1 MHDTSFMFYQGLLP
15 AAAGSA
21 DSRAGIPASVSP
33 GQFTGKFGTWGE
45 SISCMIHLL
54 CFIRGRGRH
63 PCVTRAIHSSGHASD
78 GSQWFESITSSYSQ
92 GYIYVDLP
100 ARGREL

>member
-33 GQFTGKFGTWGE
+33 GPFTVRDMPVMGRNG
-45 SISCMIHLL
+45 SSQLL
-54 CFIRGRGRH
+54 Q
-63 PCVTRAIHSSGHASD
+63 VTRKVTSMLTSRPGA
-78 GSQWFESITSSYSQ
+78 GSCDVRPENF
-92 GYIYVDLP
+92 
-100 ARGREL
+100 